1 MYIYTDKAVTLC
13 SLSIHIHLQLFLSS
27 RLPEYQLHFQIEFLK
42 LLFTVFQASQRCFT
56 KKKLLA
62 SQIMIQFAE
71 IKV

>member
-56 KKKLLA
+56 KKTSCKPNHDT
-62 SQIMIQFAE
+62 IAE